1 MSYLIGDY
9 IPIALYAVLSLSLLS
24 SHPGSLYISYR
35 DAAGHRD
42 SGNVAHTLSTP
53 KNWENQGGEP
63 PITKKKF
70 PSTSCIA

>member
-24 SHPGSLYISYR
+24 LHPGSPYISYR
-35 DAAGHRD
+35 DTARYRD
-42 SGNVAHTLSTP
+42 SGNVAHALSTP

-63 PITKKKF
+63 PITMKKF
-70 PSTSCIA
+70 PSTSCTA